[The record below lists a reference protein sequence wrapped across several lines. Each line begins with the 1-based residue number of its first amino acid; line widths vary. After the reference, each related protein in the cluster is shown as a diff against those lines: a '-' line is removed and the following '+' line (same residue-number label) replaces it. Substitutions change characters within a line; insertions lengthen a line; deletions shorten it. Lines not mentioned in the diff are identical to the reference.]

1 MAKPT
6 AVIVFFYGDV
16 KDIPALIGKC
26 YSFFIS
32 QTCKDGMVLV
42 MVMKNK
48 CSFGLVQVIM
58 YFTMLGCALFDS
70 TYEA

>member
-42 MVMKNK
+42 MVMKINVH
-48 CSFGLVQVIM
+48 SV
-58 YFTMLGCALFDS
+58 
-70 TYEA
+70 